1 MVGAGLSEVKQPA
14 IVKEPRSYQLEIF
27 QEACNRNVGPVCDW
41 GRACCVEAGLQAAVM
56 PHQAALLSC
65 MRVIWKSRA

>member
-1 MVGAGLSEVKQPA
+1 MKQPA

-27 QEACNRNVGPVCDW
+27 QEACNRNVGPVRDW
-41 GRACCVEAGLQAAVM
+41 DRACCVEAGLHDAGM
-56 PHQAALLSC
+56 PHQAAHLSC